1 MSNIRQLK
9 RRITT
14 AANIAKITKAMEMTA
29 ASKMRR
35 AQEQAIASRAYS
47 RAIQSS
53 LKKAAAY
60 TDPSLHPLL
69 ARQEVG
75 VDVLV
80 IFSTDRGQCGA
91 LNTHL
96 FKTSVHWFSE
106 HPQGKVIAIGKKAVN
121 FVRKLDVEI
130 HAQFTELPDYASV
143 HDILPIASLITEGFL
158 NQSFRSVQIVY
169 MDFINTLS
177 QKVRMVPLLPIAESF
192 PNTDETM
199 IVPTVHSEYIFEP
212 SAKEI
217 LSDLLPY
224 YIENSLYQT
233 LLESK
238 ASEHSSRMV
247 AMKNAS
253 ENADDLAEE
262 LKLVFNKSRQAAI
275 TDELRD
281 IATATLTLTA

>member
-14 AANIAKITKAMEMTA
+14 ASNIAKITKAMEMTA

-35 AQEQAIASRAYS
+35 AQQQAVASRAYS

-53 LKKAAAY
+53 LKKVAAY

-69 ARQEVG
+69 AQQETG
-75 VDVLV
+75 KDVLV

-96 FKTSVHWFSE
+96 FKATLQWLEF
-106 HPQGKVIAIGKKAVN
+106 HPNAKVICLGKKAVH
-121 FVRKLDVEI
+121 FARKLDLEI
-130 HAQFTELPDYASV
+130 HAQFTDLPDYARNEN
-143 HDILPIASLITEGFL
+143 IIPLATLITQGFL
-158 NQSFRSVQIVY
+158 NAEFKSVHLLY

-177 QKVRMVPLLPIAESF
+177 QKVRTVPLLPIAENF
-192 PNTDETM
+192 PTADETM
-199 IVPTVHSEYIFEP
+199 VVPTVQSEYLFEP
-212 SAKEI
+212 TAKAI
-217 LSDLLPY
+217 LDDLLPY
-224 YIENSLYQT
+224 YIENSLFQT

-238 ASEHSSRMV
+238 ASEHSARMV

-253 ENADDLAEE
+253 ENADELAEE
-262 LKLVFNKSRQAAI
+262 LKLLFNKSRQAAI

-281 IATATLTLTA
+281 IATATLTLKA

>member
-35 AQEQAIASRAYS
+35 AQEQAVASRAYS

-53 LKKAAAY
+53 LKKVAAY
-60 TDPSLHPLL
+60 TDPNLHPLL
-69 ARQEVG
+69 AKQDVG
-75 VDVLV
+75 SDILV

-96 FKTSVHWFSE
+96 FKTTLHWLES
-106 HPQGKVIAIGKKAVN
+106 HPDAKIIAIGKKAVT
-121 FVRKLDVEI
+121 FVRKLDVQLF
-130 HAQFTELPDYASV
+130 AQFTELPDYARV
-143 HDILPIASLITEGFL
+143 ADILPLASIITSGFL
-158 NQSFRSVQIVY
+158 NKEFHSVHLVY
-169 MDFINTLS
+169 MDFVNTLS
-177 QKVRMVPLLPIAESF
+177 QHVRTVPLLPIAEDFST
-192 PNTDETM
+192 TDETM
-199 IVPTVHSEYIFEP
+199 IVPTVQSEYIFEP
-212 SAKEI
+212 SAQVI
-217 LSDLLPY
+217 LNDLLPY
-224 YIENSLYQT
+224 YIENTLYQT

-238 ASEHSSRMV
+238 ASEHSARMV

-253 ENADDLAEE
+253 ENADALSDE
-262 LKLVFNKSRQAAI
+262 LKLIFNKSRQAAI